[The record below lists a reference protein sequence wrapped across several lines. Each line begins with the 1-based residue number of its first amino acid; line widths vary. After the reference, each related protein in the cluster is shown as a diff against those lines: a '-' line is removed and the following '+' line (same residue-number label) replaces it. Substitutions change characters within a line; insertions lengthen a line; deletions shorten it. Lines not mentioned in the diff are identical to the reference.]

1 MCVTCFRLH
10 QGLECVQVHQR
21 EAALP
26 YGRVKGTVKG
36 IHKLDGRCGQ
46 VHDGVLRAIIREQE

>member
-1 MCVTCFRLH
+1 
-10 QGLECVQVHQR
+10 VHQR